1 MRQTGRRSIR
11 KAWGIVVLMSLAIS
25 LIVPAA
31 AMAATPV
38 PTIVLGTTYQPIAKA
53 LTVSGYVGPAYKNQ
67 IVRIEI
73 KKPGRSYW
81 APIST
86 RGIAANGRYTYQYTP
101 KLAGKFYIRAR
112 FGTTAPRYSRTASF
126 VVKQGPGVKTQ
137 ILLASTTSTKDS
149 GLFERIGP
157 AFLAACPEYTLK
169 ATFVGSGAA
178 IALGGTGDADVLLT
192 HSPAA
197 ERNFMNG
204 LVGTPAVASAYRGL
218 TRYKVMY
225 NDYVLVGPKTNP
237 AGISTTE
244 TAVSAFGKIASNGS
258 VFWSRNDNSGTNSK
272 EKEIWA
278 LLTNPQTGQTWYK
291 ASGTMGMAQALSAA
305 NDATTGGYTIADR
318 ATWLNA
324 TALGTVPNLKVV
336 NEGDAKYFNQ
346 YSVIE
351 VKNARNVEG
360 AQDFSLWMR
369 SPQAQELIRT
379 FGEYTY
385 PGQVMFTPNQ
395 GSYPAGQ

>member
-1 MRQTGRRSIR
+1 
-11 KAWGIVVLMSLAIS
+11 MSLAVS
-25 LIVPAA
+25 LIAPAA

-38 PTIVLGTTYQPIAKA
+38 PTIVLGTTYQPKA
-53 LTVSGYVGPAYKNQ
+53 APLKVTGFVGKAYKGQ

-81 APIST
+81 APISY
-86 RGIAANGRYTYQYTP
+86 RGVDAYGRYAYSYAP

-112 FGTTAPRYSRTASF
+112 FGTATPRYSRTASF

-137 ILLASTTSTKDS
+137 ILLSSTTSTKDS

-169 ATFVGSGAA
+169 ANFVGSGAA
-178 IALGGTGDADVLLT
+178 IAAGGSGNADVLLT

-197 ERNFMNG
+197 EVQFMNG
-204 LVGTPAVASAYRGL
+204 FVASGANWVPSTYKGL

-225 NDYVLVGPKTNP
+225 NDYILVGPKSNP
-237 AGISTTE
+237 YGIVTTE
-244 TAVSAFGKIASNGS
+244 TAAAAFSRFTTETASGFTTGT
-258 VFWSRNDNSGTNSK
+258 VFWSRNDASGTNSK
-272 EKEIWA
+272 EKEIWG
-278 LLTNPQTGQTWYK
+278 LIGNPQKGASWYFL
-291 ASGTMGMAQALSAA
+291 SSQFGMAQALAA
-305 NDATTGGYTIADR
+305 CNELGTTGGYTLADR

-324 TALGTVPNLKVV
+324 NSLGTVKNLKIV

-351 VKNARNVEG
+351 VKGARNVEG
-360 AQDFSLWMR
+360 AQDFSLWIR

-385 PGQVMFTPNQ
+385 PGQIMFVPNQ
-395 GSYPAGQ
+395 GSYLP